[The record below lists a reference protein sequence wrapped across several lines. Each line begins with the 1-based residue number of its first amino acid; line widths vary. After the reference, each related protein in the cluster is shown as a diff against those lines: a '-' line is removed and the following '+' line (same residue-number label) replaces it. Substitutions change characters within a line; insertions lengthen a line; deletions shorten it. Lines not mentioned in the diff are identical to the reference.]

1 MRVLTTARV
10 HASACMCSPRRH
22 ALRQPQVS
30 LFLSQLDQMYS
41 QLQMLRAEEYRVVNY
56 TDMLLRPERCAEVHL
71 SASECHGVPL
81 MASDGLCVPLSASVC
96 L

>member
-81 MASDGLCVPLSASVC
+81 SASDGL
-96 L
+96 

>member
-1 MRVLTTARV
+1 
-10 HASACMCSPRRH
+10 
-22 ALRQPQVS
+22 VS

-71 SASECHGVPL
+71 SASECH
-81 MASDGLCVPLSASVC
+81 
-96 L
+96 

>member
-1 MRVLTTARV
+1 MRMLTTARA
-10 HASACMCSPRRH
+10 HASACTCSPRRH

-71 SASECHGVPL
+71 SASECH
-81 MASDGLCVPLSASVC
+81 
-96 L
+96 